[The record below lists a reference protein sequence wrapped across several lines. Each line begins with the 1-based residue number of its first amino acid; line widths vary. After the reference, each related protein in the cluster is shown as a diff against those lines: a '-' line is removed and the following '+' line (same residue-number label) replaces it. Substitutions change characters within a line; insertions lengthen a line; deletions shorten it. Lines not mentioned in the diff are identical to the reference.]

1 MLKRKVLALIGGGVL
16 LCAGGCDSGSS
27 SLLAGAGAGGTAAAQ
42 TCARSSECTAQVCSP
57 DGRCVDCFDDHDC
70 RADQRCEAEHCVAE
84 GSATGGSS
92 SAGSSGGG
100 TGAAS
105 NAGTGGGPTEPGQ
118 CGGAQV
124 LLVIQR
130 SGVMFEEPSE
140 EESYFAMVKTAVT
153 GDGGIATSFGEKLD
167 LGALFFV
174 RLQEEGMAC
183 PVVSSAPPQPAA
195 LMPLNDLFS
204 GNESAY
210 QALADEQAKMDAP
223 VPEAIAAAPALLTG
237 ASRHIVLITTAVPD
251 SCDLAD
257 SNCTVDLAI
266 KAVQDAK
273 SQGVTT
279 HVIGLGDT
287 GSLDASDDDD
297 GYATY
302 LSQLANAGA
311 GEPVAMSGAFDEQC
325 GDRDA
330 TATYGEANGAAQA
343 HRVESTADLRSA
355 LEQILSRVC
364 P

>member
-1 MLKRKVLALIGGGVL
+1 MSKRKVLALIGGGL
-16 LCAGGCDSGSS
+16 LLAVSGCDSGSS
-27 SLLAGAGAGGTAAAQ
+27 SLMAGTAGTVAAQ
-42 TCARSSECTAQVCSP
+42 TCTRSSDCTAQVCSP
-57 DGRCVDCFDDHDC
+57 DGRCIDCFDDRDC
-70 RADQRCEAEHCVAE
+70 RADQRCEAERCVAQ

-92 SAGSSGGG
+92 TAGSSGSGAG
-100 TGAAS
+100 TGAAPGGGS
-105 NAGTGGGPTEPGQ
+105 GGGPSHPGQ

-153 GDGGIATSFGEKLD
+153 GDGGIASSFGDKVD

-174 RLQEEGMAC
+174 RLQDEAMAC
-183 PVVSSAPPQPAA
+183 PVVSSAAPQAAA
-195 LMPLNDLFS
+195 LMPLGDLFS

-223 VPEAIAAAPALLTG
+223 VPEAIAAAPALLSG
-237 ASRHIVLITTAVPD
+237 DSRHIVLITTAVPD
-251 SCDLAD
+251 SCALAD

-273 SQGVTT
+273 SQGITT

-311 GEPVAMSGAFDEQC
+311 GQPVAMSGAFDEQC
-325 GDRDA
+325 GDEDA
-330 TATYGEANGAAQA
+330 TATYADTSGSAQA
-343 HRVESTADLRSA
+343 HRVESTAEIRSA
-355 LEQILSRVC
+355 LEQILGSVC